1 MDGGR
6 RLSAMFAGRPEE
18 TDNAEVVIAAGVPG
32 NQHRGRVGLAV
43 LMRGVVRP
51 VVRCGGPMMRLVGT
65 HPRAHQTHERWSREA
80 QHDDERRE
88 HTNAHDLPSPV

>member
-43 LMRGVVRP
+43 LMRGVV
-51 VVRCGGPMMRLVGT
+51 
-65 HPRAHQTHERWSREA
+65 A
-80 QHDDERRE
+80 
-88 HTNAHDLPSPV
+88 